1 MITDIEW
8 QQNLIFMLE
17 QQNKTVLEISILVP
31 GLDLGLTPLLTSYFE
46 DELQRSYSNRKEQVK
61 SYFAN
66 IVFKFEQLW
75 IAEQEIQ

>member
-1 MITDIEW
+1 M
-8 QQNLIFMLE
+8 LIKVLRASLKYLYSIAYDKHPSRKVMNFRHLLSCD
-17 QQNKTVLEISILVP
+17 TV
-31 GLDLGLTPLLTSYFE
+31 TSYFE

-75 IAEQEIQ
+75 MAEQEIQ